1 MPVTPQNCGRYF
13 DKKHAT
19 AVVPE
24 VSFVKMALIGV
35 ATDHSLVQKL
45 VASMKTSAR
54 PVATQSWLDAE
65 WLPLAAI
72 TLLLALRVGF
82 LFRHGVDSDEPQCLH
97 VIYSWLRGEVPY
109 RDCFDNHTP
118 LFAWLF
124 LPLARLAGET
134 PNIVLLARLAQ
145 IPLSFGA
152 VALFYL
158 LARRLCDRR
167 VALWATALSLALADW
182 SLKAIEFRPDVLWT
196 VLWFAALLVL
206 VRPGNPGW
214 RNFLPAGLLLGAAL
228 MASIKTTV
236 LLAGLGLGW
245 ASTWL
250 LDPEFRRAYSIPRI
264 IECAVAVACGFVIVP
279 AVFIGWFARHGAY
292 AAMKYCLFTVNE
304 PGGLSAWRIALFVA
318 GSLASIAV
326 AIRMRRSGGSGVWMA
341 VFLSGAFYTFLI
353 IGFSPSLKK
362 QTFLPCY
369 PLLLLAGADILLASS
384 RNRWLARAPLA
395 ICLGLVVYQV
405 VEDAPWR
412 DGMGEQR
419 ALLRD
424 ALALTRPDEPI
435 LDVKGETIFRKR
447 PIYLVYVLATLRGIE
462 TGKLQAPSPA
472 ELTATPVVAGGGA
485 GYPDAMRAYIKRHY
499 CLVAD
504 GRVRVAVAVPQMS
517 SGAGSAVF
525 HANFPIAGD
534 YVVLRAGR
542 TPLGVIHAAT
552 PGDQTL
558 ALKDAGAV
566 LLYWKSAWDAGYA
579 PAARE
584 IERLR

>member
-1 MPVTPQNCGRYF
+1 MSATPQSCGRYF
-13 DKKHAT
+13 DKEHAT
-19 AVVPE
+19 AVVPG
-24 VSFVKMALIGV
+24 VAFVKMALIGV

-45 VASMKTSAR
+45 LASMKTSAR

-72 TLLLALRVGF
+72 TLLLALRVGL

-118 LFAWLF
+118 LFTWLF

-134 PNIVLLARLAQ
+134 PNIVLIARLAQ

-158 LARRLCDRR
+158 LGRKLCGSR
-167 VALWATALSLALADW
+167 VALWATALTLALADW

-196 VLWFAALLVL
+196 VLWFAALWML
-206 VRPGNPGW
+206 VRPGMPGW
-214 RNFLPAGLLLGAAL
+214 RTFFPAGLLLGAAL

-250 LDPEFRRAYSIPRI
+250 LDPEFRRAYSVPRI
-264 IECAVAVACGFVIVP
+264 IECAVAVAFGFIVVP
-279 AVFIGWFARHGAY
+279 AAFLGWFAKHGAY

-304 PGGLSAWRIALFVA
+304 PGGLSTWRLALFVV
-318 GSLASIAV
+318 GCVASILV
-326 AIRMRRSGGSGVWMA
+326 AIRMRRKGGSGLWIA
-341 VFLSGAFYTFLI
+341 VFLSAAFYTFLI

-369 PLLLLAGADILLASS
+369 PILLLAGADILLASHS
-384 RNRWLARAPLA
+384 RWLTRAPLA
-395 ICLGLVVYQV
+395 ICLGLLVYQV
-405 VEDAPWR
+405 IEDAPWH

-424 ALALTRPDEPI
+424 ALALTSPNEPI
-435 LDVKGETIFRKR
+435 LDVKGETVFRTR

-472 ELTATPVVAGGGA
+472 GLATTPMVVGGGA

-504 GRVRVAVAVPQMS
+504 GRVRVAVAVPQVS
-517 SGAGSAVF
+517 AGAGHAAF
-525 HANFPIAGD
+525 HADFPIAGD
-534 YVVLRAGR
+534 YVVLRDGR
-542 TPLGVIHAAT
+542 TPAGVIHVDA
-552 PGDQTL
+552 PGDQML
-558 ALKDAGAV
+558 AIKDAGAV
-566 LLYWKSAWDAGYA
+566 LLYWKNAWDAGYA
-579 PAARE
+579 PAERE
-584 IERLR
+584 IKRLR

>member
-1 MPVTPQNCGRYF
+1 MV
-13 DKKHAT
+13 
-19 AVVPE
+19 
-24 VSFVKMALIGV
+24 LIGV

-45 VASMKTSAR
+45 VASMKTPAR

-65 WLPLAAI
+65 WLPRAVIALF
-72 TLLLALRVGF
+72 LALRVGF

-97 VIYSWLRGEVPY
+97 VIYSWLRGEMPY

-134 PNIVLLARLAQ
+134 PNIVLIARIAQ

-196 VLWFAALLVL
+196 VLWFAALLML
-206 VRPGNPGW
+206 ARPGTPGW

-245 ASTWL
+245 ASAWL

-264 IECAVAVACGFVIVP
+264 LECAVAVVCGFIIVP
-279 AVFIGWFARHGAY
+279 AAFAGWFAMHGAY

-304 PGGLSAWRIALFVA
+304 PGGLSVWRLVIFVA
-318 GSLASIAV
+318 GSLAALAI
-326 AIRMRRSGGSGVWMA
+326 AIRMRRDGGAGFRIA
-341 VFLSGAFYTFLI
+341 VFLSAAFYTFLI

-362 QTFLPCY
+362 QTFLPAY
-369 PLLLLAGADILLASS
+369 PLLLLAGADLLLAS
-384 RNRWLARAPLA
+384 RNRWIERAPFA
-395 ICLGLVVYQV
+395 ICLGLVIHQII
-405 VEDAPWR
+405 EDAPWR
-412 DGMGEQR
+412 DGMAEQR

-424 ALALTRPDEPI
+424 ALALTRPNEPI
-435 LDVKGETIFRKR
+435 LDVKGETVFRKR

-462 TGKLQAPSPA
+462 TGKLQAPSTA
-472 ELTATPVVAGGGA
+472 GLTTTPVVVGGGA
-485 GYPDAMRAYIKRHY
+485 GYPDAMRPYIKRHY

-504 GRVRVAVAVPQMS
+504 GRVRVAAALPQKSASGGNAVLR
-517 SGAGSAVF
+517 AD
-525 HANFPIAGD
+525 FPVAGD
-534 YVVLRAGR
+534 YVVLRDGR
-542 TPLGVIHAAT
+542 TPEGIIHADA
-552 PGDQTL
+552 PGEQAL

-566 LLYWKSAWDAGYA
+566 LLYWKNAWDAGYA

-584 IERLR
+584 IKRLR